1 MRSSLPMRKGFAQ
14 ASDCTP
20 DFISPTKPVF
30 CETIWARRKDRYQNQ
45 STPQD
50 WTSFTG
56 KRSSTFSSPPVG
68 FLLTDPSTSF
78 KEVPNAL
85 LLGLYCTLIEVVIQQ
100 FKKLS
105 LTTWNPAEFSNFCC
119 FDDLSPWKGWKL
131 SLTKMIFALL
141 DIFSNCNPKS
151 YAV

>member
-1 MRSSLPMRKGFAQ
+1 MRWISCVRNCKWPLFWHLHTCPRSSLPMRKGSAQ

-50 WTSFTG
+50 WTSFIGILGKQILVNRPLKSLQKLVWNVISG

-78 KEVPNAL
+78 KVGQSFQLEV
-85 LLGLYCTLIEVVIQQ
+85 GIESIHSISRLENG
-100 FKKLS
+100 K
-105 LTTWNPAEFSNFCC
+105 
-119 FDDLSPWKGWKL
+119 
-131 SLTKMIFALL
+131 
-141 DIFSNCNPKS
+141 
-151 YAV
+151 